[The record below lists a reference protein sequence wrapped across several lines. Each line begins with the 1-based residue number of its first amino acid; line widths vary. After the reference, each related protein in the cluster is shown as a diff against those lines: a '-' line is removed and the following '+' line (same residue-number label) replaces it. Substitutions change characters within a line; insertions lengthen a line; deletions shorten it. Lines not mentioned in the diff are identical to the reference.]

1 MHALLELTAE
11 LEALDGRS
19 KELVAKILDR
29 VPPLRSGVRLPA
41 EQSLFDG
48 TEGRANLYL
57 LRDGHLS
64 YAKGGR
70 LLFTYDEG
78 DLLGLQ
84 NFFCDSEGTLSSDF
98 TVVLDEYCA
107 EDILHRVR
115 EDSDLSRLW
124 NSYLVCQLTMLNEM
138 LSGMVNDSTSDR
150 PEVRSYE
157 KGDTIVR
164 EGDSSAEVFTMVE
177 GKAEILVRGEPVGT
191 LGDDDIFGAL
201 TTLANRPRAATVVAS
216 APCLV
221 VVLSRDQFIDLTQKR
236 PLTLVQ
242 MLDELINAALFLNSA
257 LPGTIRSLV

>member
-19 KELVAKILDR
+19 KELISKILDR
-29 VPPLRSGVRLPA
+29 VPPLRAGVRLPA
-41 EQSLFDG
+41 EQSLF
-48 TEGRANLYL
+48 EGPASRANLYL
-57 LRDGHLS
+57 LKDGNLS
-64 YAKGGR
+64 YGKGGR
-70 LLFTYDEG
+70 VLFTYDEG

-84 NFFCDSEGTLSSDF
+84 NFFCEAEGALSSDF

-107 EDILHRVR
+107 EDILRRVR
-115 EDSDLSRLW
+115 EDSELSRLW

-138 LSGMVNDSTSDR
+138 LSGMVNDSASDR

-157 KGDTIVR
+157 TGEIILR
-164 EGDSSAEVFTMVE
+164 EGDSSSEVFTMVE
-177 GKAEILVRGEPVGT
+177 GGADILVRGERVGT
-191 LGDDDIFGAL
+191 LADDDIFGAL
-201 TTLANRPRAATVVAS
+201 TTLANRPRAATVIAS

-257 LPGTIRSLV
+257 LPGTIRSVV